1 MKKPLI
7 IGALTLAALTALPGS
22 ASAQSWGYGDRDRDG
37 RYERWERRADHN
49 RRDGGRYTDR
59 ERYNDWRR
67 GQRDQ
72 YRDWREDRREYR
84 RDYRRW
90 HRGAVIPYDYRRS
103 WYVNDYR
110 RYGWRAPPRGYGYYR
125 TDTGDI
131 VVAAIAT
138 GVILSLLND

>member
-7 IGALTLAALTALPGS
+7 IGALTLATLAAPMA

-37 RYERWERRADHN
+37 RYERWERRADQN
-49 RRDGGRYTDR
+49 RWDGRYTDR
-59 ERYNDWRR
+59 ERYRDWRR
-67 GQRDQ
+67 GHRDQ
-72 YRDWREDRREYR
+72 WRDRRYGPP
-84 RDYRRW
+84 YGHAYGHRRW

-103 WYVNDYR
+103 WYVDDYR
-110 RYGWRAPPRGYGYYR
+110 RYGWGPPPRGYGYYR

-131 VVAAIAT
+131 VIAAIAT